1 MKSVTT
7 ERFRHLYAAAGA
19 QRQAQIKR
27 SYMLWIDNPSHPS
40 IRFKKVHDTEPIY
53 SARVDLDWRALGVL
67 EAGSVVWFWVGPHDE
82 YDALLKR
89 M

>member
-7 ERFRHLYAAAGA
+7 ERFRRLYAAAGL
-19 QRQAQIKR
+19 QRQSQIKR
-27 SYMLWIDNPSHPS
+27 SYKLWLENPAHPS
-40 IRFKKVHDTEPIY
+40 IRFKKVHDTKPIY

-67 EAGSVVWFWVGPHDE
+67 EAETVVWFWVGPHDE

>member
-1 MKSVTT
+1 M
-7 ERFRHLYAAAGA
+7 YAAAGA

-67 EAGSVVWFWVGPHDE
+67 EAGTVVWFWVGPHDE
-82 YDALLKR
+82 YDALLKP

>member
-1 MKSVTT
+1 M
-7 ERFRHLYAAAGA
+7 YAAAGA

-67 EAGSVVWFWVGPHDE
+67 EAGSVVWVWVGPHDE

>member
-1 MKSVTT
+1 
-7 ERFRHLYAAAGA
+7 
-19 QRQAQIKR
+19 
-27 SYMLWIDNPSHPS
+27 MLWIDNPSHPS

>member
-7 ERFRHLYAAAGA
+7 ERFRRLYAAAGA

-67 EAGSVVWFWVGPHDE
+67 EAGSVVWFWVCPHDE